1 MTDTAKDD
9 GDERGPGDSQA
20 ESRICEAALE
30 CFVAR
35 GMEHTSMQDVAEAAG
50 VSRGTIYRY
59 YKDRQALISA
69 AVAYGATHHYASV
82 AAEMD
87 EQPNFDRQLEV
98 FARRTARGI
107 VEKKTDSGLFRGDV
121 DLIRYVLADT
131 GSLLRRN
138 VDCLKPYVAAA
149 RDRGE
154 IDPKVDVE
162 QASEWLAR
170 MVLSVA
176 QVPVSANVKARDSES
191 VARFVRRYAVS
202 GLRDDATS
210 A

>member
-1 MTDTAKDD
+1 MTDTASND
-9 GDERGPGDSQA
+9 GDDKGSGDSQA

-35 GMEHTSMQDVAEAAG
+35 GMDHTSMQDVAQAAG

-69 AVAYGATHHYASV
+69 AVAYGATDHYASV

-87 EQPNFDRQLEV
+87 RQPDFDRQLEV

-121 DLIRYVLADT
+121 DLIRYVLSDT

-138 VDCLKPYVAAA
+138 VDCLRPYVAAA
-149 RDRGE
+149 RERGE
-154 IDPKVDVE
+154 IDPKVDVD
-162 QASEWLAR
+162 QAAEWLAR

-176 QVPVSANVKARDSES
+176 QVPASASVNSRDSES
-191 VARFVRRYAVS
+191 VTRFIRRYAVA
-202 GLRDDATS
+202 GLRDRADT
-210 A
+210 